1 MFGVTFCEALT
12 CVLLS
17 QYLGVSW
24 NKRSG
29 KWLVKFTHTGTGG
42 KTTVKN
48 LRGEEEAAK
57 EYDRLVRTTC
67 RLSLS
72 PYAAVTS
79 YFFQIT
85 SQVRYFNPKKKGRN
99 FPTTEETASGTG
111 KACSRC
117 GLTPRAFKNSQRF
130 L

>member
-24 NKRSG
+24 QKEKR
-29 KWLVKFTHTGTGG
+29 KWRVSFTLPGG
-42 KTTVKN
+42 KRTVKDF
-48 LRGEEEAAK
+48 RGEKEAAK